1 MTIKMADADCSATY
15 YERERDSLESAGEEE
30 RDAIIKEAKENGA
43 YQKAQL
49 AILKQRVDLTFI
61 HENLDFYSYGRD
73 CSPDARIRRE
83 KLGEAVVRAVE
94 HSHWDD
100 VDHIMRGVFRA
111 LIEHQKSEIESD
123 FENEPKLIEE
133 ALNNE

>member
-1 MTIKMADADCSATY
+1 MAYPNCSTAY
-15 YERERDSLESAGEEE
+15 YERERDSNEANSDKD
-30 RDAIIKEAKENGA
+30 RDAIIKAAEKNGD

-61 HENLDFYSYGRD
+61 HENLDFYSYGTD
-73 CSPDARIRRE
+73 CSADARIRRE

-111 LIEHQKSEIESD
+111 LIEHQKNEIESD
-123 FENEPKLIEE
+123 FKTNPELIEE
-133 ALNNE
+133 ALNAAQ